1 MSVKIKTNWQLK
13 KDEAGLK
20 VLEKIKD
27 KLDYRKSVVKNATEE
42 DLDRIIGSILAYRGM
57 TIHVLQKELP
67 SKDKDLVAEVVE
79 VLRGDILKS
88 VSSTE
93 FEVVFQSAPLTIKTL
108 TPEEYQ
114 FRYAVTLSNGS
125 VVYDDHFRDFELTQ
139 IKAINARQLQTV
151 KVVEPETQA
160 RFALF
165 DKCPTRNFFEVEATK
180 VDIETLSVEDLEELL
195 PQHRDSSDKW
205 SGFIEWFAEKNYR
218 HAAVIVPYKEGIF
231 LTGSID
237 VTAQQLEID
246 FTRFTGKRFKFLLE
260 CFDQYGRK
268 FVRNGSRY

>member
-1 MSVKIKTNWQLK
+1 MSIKIKTNWQLK

-20 VLEKIKD
+20 ALEKIKD
-27 KLDYRKSVVKNATEE
+27 KLDYRKSAVKNATTE
-42 DLDRIIGSILAYRGM
+42 DLDRVIGSILAYRGM
-57 TIHVLQKELP
+57 TIHILQKELP
-67 SKDKDLVAEVVE
+67 SKDKELVAEIVQA
-79 VLRGDILKS
+79 LRGDVLKS

-108 TPEEYQ
+108 TPEGYQ

-125 VVYDDHFRDFELTQ
+125 VVYDDHFRDFDLDQ

-151 KVVEPETQA
+151 RVVEPETQA
-160 RFALF
+160 RWALF
-165 DKCPTRNFFEVEATK
+165 DKCPTRNFFEVVATK
-180 VDIETLSVEDLEELL
+180 VDVDTLSVEELEELL
-195 PQHRDSSDKW
+195 PQHRYSSDKW
-205 SGFIEWFAEKNYR
+205 LDFVEWFAERNYR

-268 FVRNGSRY
+268 FIRNGSRY